1 MSYGRLN
8 LKYEQLE
15 NCYKTVLAQRD
26 EAELK
31 LQLLVELLDKRV
43 GDMPEEL
50 KAEFIK
56 KLAELNL

>member
-1 MSYGRLN
+1 M
-8 LKYEQLE
+8 KYEQLE